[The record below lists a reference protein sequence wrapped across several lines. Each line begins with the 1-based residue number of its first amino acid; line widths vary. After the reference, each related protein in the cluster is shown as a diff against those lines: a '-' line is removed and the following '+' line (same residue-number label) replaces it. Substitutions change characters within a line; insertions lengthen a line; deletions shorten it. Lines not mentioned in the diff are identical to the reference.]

1 MNAGLLIVFFLAQAQ
16 ACRQRRCKQLLDAE
30 DKQNCQQL
38 LPKLNQLAEAAD
50 VAASIENNCNK
61 DSCLSLKDG
70 TTVKLSQTPGEQKM
84 ATIAVIRRDI
94 GQTQDSRA
102 RASVGTRL
110 NQWSGEAP
118 IGCRNVQHKVYS
130 AAEIMLSR
138 MNFCDGV
145 DDQQKA
151 TDEVGVYRD
160 AAVERATNDATH
172 GDLQLASVRR
182 TTTKAAKIVAPTN
195 LKEPQRP
202 RTTLRRSSHLR
213 PADSVTRLRRRRSE
227 HAHVAS
233 IVFDA
238 KVENLPRKLEK
249 TENEEA
255 VGRGAPSPASDDRGY
270 HSDTGASSSQTTI
283 GKNER
288 DLQGAEGHSKS
299 SVTDS
304 FNSLESFEAY
314 GSERSQ
320 TKETRRHSVYDEK
333 HLAAQAT
340 HSLEVKSKPGRL

>member
-1 MNAGLLIVFFLAQAQ
+1 
-16 ACRQRRCKQLLDAE
+16 
-30 DKQNCQQL
+30 
-38 LPKLNQLAEAAD
+38 
-50 VAASIENNCNK
+50 
-61 DSCLSLKDG
+61 
-70 TTVKLSQTPGEQKM
+70 
-84 ATIAVIRRDI
+84 
-94 GQTQDSRA
+94 
-102 RASVGTRL
+102 
-110 NQWSGEAP
+110 
-118 IGCRNVQHKVYS
+118 
-130 AAEIMLSR
+130 
-138 MNFCDGV
+138 
-145 DDQQKA
+145 
-151 TDEVGVYRD
+151 
-160 AAVERATNDATH
+160 
-172 GDLQLASVRR
+172 
-182 TTTKAAKIVAPTN
+182 
-195 LKEPQRP
+195 
-202 RTTLRRSSHLR
+202 
-213 PADSVTRLRRRRSE
+213 
-227 HAHVAS
+227 
-233 IVFDA
+233 
-238 KVENLPRKLEK
+238 LEK